1 MEIKNNFSYSGQLF
15 ILLAAVLWGTTG
27 TSQALAPAAGT
38 PQSIGALRLLVG
50 GLGLALYALSK
61 HPNMFRQIGFV
72 SVLPAGFFVAC
83 YQIFFFWGVSLT
95 GVAVGTMVAIG
106 SAPVFAGIIDTVWFR
121 KPPPVSWLM
130 STLLAVSGCLIL
142 LGFSGSIQIEP
153 VGILLAAGAGFSYA
167 LYSFLMKK
175 LLIGRAPESVAA
187 LVFCIGALFLLP
199 FLFTA
204 DLTWVWTA
212 QGMIVVIHLGL
223 LATSLS
229 YYLFCRGLEKIP
241 VSTVVT
247 LSLAEP
253 FTATILGIIV
263 LHETL
268 DVTGWIGLAMI
279 LSGLV
284 ILGVPMPRRSLR

>member
-1 MEIKNNFSYSGQLF
+1 
-15 ILLAAVLWGTTG
+15 
-27 TSQALAPAAGT
+27 
-38 PQSIGALRLLVG
+38 
-50 GLGLALYALSK
+50 
-61 HPNMFRQIGFV
+61 
-72 SVLPAGFFVAC
+72 
-83 YQIFFFWGVSLT
+83 
-95 GVAVGTMVAIG
+95 
-106 SAPVFAGIIDTVWFR
+106 
-121 KPPPVSWLM
+121 
-130 STLLAVSGCLIL
+130 
-142 LGFSGSIQIEP
+142 
-153 VGILLAAGAGFSYA
+153 
-167 LYSFLMKK
+167 
-175 LLIGRAPESVAA
+175 
-187 LVFCIGALFLLP
+187 
-199 FLFTA
+199 
-204 DLTWVWTA
+204 
-212 QGMIVVIHLGL
+212 VVIHLGL